1 MKKRWKLTQDAFGFM
16 VLDRTPLSHVFK
28 TFLDPFTRFNLEG
41 YLQNVLTTDLTHSV
55 YNMLVKNASEITK
68 NVNYKILSKY
78 FEMTS
83 KLGGVSINLY

>member
-41 YLQNVLTTDLTHSV
+41 YLQNVLITDLTHSV